1 MARLGNQV
9 ISVDDGLEP
18 NWSELLGD
26 PEILIKKALMMCC
39 GYQHH
44 RRSILLPKAH
54 QLVQWHLSNECVGH
68 LHFMK
73 HLSMRSISSA
83 VVNVR
88 ATPKAV
94 LKLINSPGGVKSPKL
109 YGYRWKFRK
118 KLHEQLEVQRTL
130 QLQIEE
136 QGRYLQ
142 MMIEKQQQKMQ
153 EKKNVSFFWLIID
166 ARS

>member
-1 MARLGNQV
+1 MEEASKESSSCQ
-9 ISVDDGLEP
+9 IF
-18 NWSELLGD
+18 
-26 PEILIKKALMMCC
+26 IKAF
-39 GYQHH
+39 
-44 RRSILLPKAH
+44 
-54 QLVQWHLSNECVGH
+54 E
-68 LHFMK
+68 
-73 HLSMRSISSA
+73 
-83 VVNVR
+83 
-88 ATPKAV
+88 
-94 LKLINSPGGVKSPKL
+94 KSPLNTLKTIEDIKSL
-109 YGYRWKFRK
+109 DLRTRSKITEALRLQMEVQKK